1 VYGGKQSL
9 ILNIGV
15 NVSEERD
22 APVILIS
29 EKELPLTSP
38 EKAG

>member
-1 VYGGKQSL
+1 MEPL

-22 APVILIS
+22 APVTLINR
-29 EKELPLTSP
+29 KGTAANSP